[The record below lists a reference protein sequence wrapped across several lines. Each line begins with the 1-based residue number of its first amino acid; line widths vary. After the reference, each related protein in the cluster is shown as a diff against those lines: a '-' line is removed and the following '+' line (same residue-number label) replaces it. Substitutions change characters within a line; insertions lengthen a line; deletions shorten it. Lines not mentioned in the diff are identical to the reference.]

1 MADIFSIVGS
11 ALNAQ
16 DSRMGVIASNLAN
29 VDSITPAGGVPYR
42 AHEVV
47 FEAGQVADGETG
59 GAPLAALGATDAV
72 DAGDA
77 SDTGVTVAGTVL
89 SNAPP
94 KQTYDPSSPFANA
107 KGYVTGSNVSQAD
120 QMVDLIDSSN
130 SYSASVA
137 VLQQAAR
144 VDQQL
149 ISSIQVS

>member
-1 MADIFSIVGS
+1 MPEIFSIVGS

-16 DSRMGVIASNLAN
+16 DARMGVIAANLAN
-29 VDSITPAGGVPYR
+29 VDSITPAGGTPYR

-59 GAPLAALGATDAV
+59 QLAANGAADS
-72 DAGDA
+72 G
-77 SDTGVTVAGTVL
+77 DTGVTVAGTVL

-120 QMVDLIDSSN
+120 QMVDLIDSSS

-137 VLQQAAR
+137 VLQQATR

-149 ISSIQVS
+149 ISSLQVS